1 MMPILLVLLCLL
13 AAMPVA
19 AQSGSE
25 PPAVG
30 SRVRAW
36 ELPRSPLSDTTL
48 RARVG
53 RVRGIAAD
61 TLSLQLVGTFRTYP
75 LPVDRLA
82 RLEISRG
89 GSSRTSGAL
98 RGAGIGALATLA
110 VAALIRGQ
118 KDGDLGVAILLGYV
132 APVAVGGGAL
142 LGALAAS
149 GERWEPMDWPNGH
162 AAR

>member
-1 MMPILLVLLCLL
+1 MPILLAFLCLV
-13 AAMPVA
+13 AAMPAA
-19 AQSGSE
+19 AQSVSE
-25 PPAVG
+25 PPALG

-36 ELPRSPLSDTTL
+36 ELPPDPVSDTTL

-89 GSSRTSGAL
+89 GTSRSSGAL

-110 VAALIRGQ
+110 VAALIAGQ
-118 KDGDLGVAILLGYV
+118 TDGDIGVAILLGYV
-132 APVAVGGGAL
+132 APIAVGGGAL
-142 LGALAAS
+142 LGAFAAS
-149 GERWEPMDWPNGH
+149 GERWEPVDWPNGH
-162 AAR
+162 ASR